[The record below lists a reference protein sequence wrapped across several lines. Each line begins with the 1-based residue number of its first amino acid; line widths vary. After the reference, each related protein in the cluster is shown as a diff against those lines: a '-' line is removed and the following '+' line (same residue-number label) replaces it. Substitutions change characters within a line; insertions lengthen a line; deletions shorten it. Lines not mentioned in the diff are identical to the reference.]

1 MKFLVLPSVLSFLA
15 ATSTAAPPKALDV
28 DILSHLASSTAPQPK
43 GLERRWEA
51 GTCSVHL
58 SIEYPFDKDAMWDVN
73 ASVYDNA
80 GTLTGEA
87 AFPRTFINNYN
98 GVYGAKDVGLNDRLW
113 MMAWHNNTANV
124 ALMQYE
130 QVIIMTGA
138 PGTTSHSTETEAG
151 PWACENGLLVDGYKV
166 ESTCTFAC

>member
-1 MKFLVLPSVLSFLA
+1 MKFLAVSSVLAFLV
-15 ATSTAAPPKALDV
+15 ATSIAAPPKALDV
-28 DILSHLASSTAPQPK
+28 DILSHLASSTAPLPK

-58 SIEYPFDKDAMWDVN
+58 NIEYPFDKDAMWDVN

-80 GTLTGEA
+80 GTLTGNA

-124 ALMQYE
+124 VCL
-130 QVIIMTGA
+130 
-138 PGTTSHSTETEAG
+138 
-151 PWACENGLLVDGYKV
+151 
-166 ESTCTFAC
+166 